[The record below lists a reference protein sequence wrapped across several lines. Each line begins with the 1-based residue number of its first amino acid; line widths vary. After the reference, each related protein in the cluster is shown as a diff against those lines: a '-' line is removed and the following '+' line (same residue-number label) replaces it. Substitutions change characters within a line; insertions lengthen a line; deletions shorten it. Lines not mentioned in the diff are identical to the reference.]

1 MSDWR
6 EEIATEFGGD
16 VFLAGFSGEVV
27 PSGSFVVD
35 FLTGIGGFPLGG
47 IVEICGSEGSG
58 KTTLGL
64 TAIESAL
71 SRGKPVLW
79 EDFERKLSTT
89 YVRKLGIDFNQ
100 IKDYVLSPE
109 SMEDGWMM
117 INRFCETPQHK
128 GGLIVVDSVAAM
140 PPISD
145 LEKVKQIIG
154 QVRVASMAQVMSV
167 AFRQMLNTIRKARVG
182 MVFLNQE
189 RSLIDTTGRSLGQKT
204 TPGGAALKFYSSIRL
219 KMEIRGAIKEEKK
232 DALSGLNKEIVTG
245 LDVQVTVLK
254 NTLAPSFRNG
264 KIVLRMDE
272 GIDNLTSA
280 IRVGEHLGL
289 ISKKGAYY
297 VVAES
302 LGVDSLGGHKEHG
315 FERLRRFFAENKDV
329 TKNLMEAVISYL
341 SSQLKSTEV
350 SNV

>member
-1 MSDWR
+1 
-6 EEIATEFGGD
+6 
-16 VFLAGFSGEVV
+16 
-27 PSGSFVVD
+27 
-35 FLTGIGGFPLGG
+35 
-47 IVEICGSEGSG
+47 
-58 KTTLGL
+58 
-64 TAIESAL
+64 
-71 SRGKPVLW
+71 
-79 EDFERKLSTT
+79 
-89 YVRKLGIDFNQ
+89 
-100 IKDYVLSPE
+100 
-109 SMEDGWMM
+109 MEDGWMI
-117 INRFCETPQHK
+117 INRFCEAPQHK

-140 PPISD
+140 PPMAD
-145 LEKVKQIIG
+145 LEKAKLILG

-167 AFRQMLNTIRKARVG
+167 AFRQMLNTIRKAQVG
-182 MVFLNQE
+182 MIFLNQE

-219 KMEIRGAIKEEKK
+219 KMEIRGAIKEDKK
-232 DALSGLNKEIVTG
+232 DVLSGANKEIVTG

-254 NTLAPSFRNG
+254 NTLAPSFRSG

-315 FERLRRFFAENKDV
+315 FERLRRFFADNKEV
-329 TKNLMEAVISYL
+329 TKSLMESVIAYL

-350 SNV
+350 KNE